1 MIYLAVDFKSTLTKI
16 GFSENPQYREKQLQT
31 GNPVLKIF
39 FIFLGG
45 KELEKQLQLRY
56 HEYHYNLEWFSLP
69 KNVIND
75 IITEFQ
81 PVSTFF
87 DTKALDSL
95 DFIPQKYILELTETE
110 SAMVEILDSPV
121 SEYKL
126 SYLARN
132 LFIAEH
138 DVLDLL
144 NQLKKKKYLKYTKK
158 GQTISVVVNQAGCGL
173 YTS

>member
-31 GNPVLKIF
+31 GNPDLKIF

-95 DFIPQKYILELTETE
+95 DFIPQKYTLELTEME
-110 SAMVEILDSPV
+110 CALIEILDSPV
-121 SEYKL
+121 QEYDIKC
-126 SYLARN
+126 LAKN
-132 LFIAEH
+132 LFIAEQ
-138 DVLDLL
+138 DIIKLL
-144 NQLKKKKYLKYTKK
+144 NQLKKKKVLKYTKK
-158 GQTISVVVNQAGCGL
+158 GYKISISVNQAGCD
-173 YTS
+173 SA